1 MSHISF
7 PYKINILKVALK
19 VNKYSGHFP
28 QKYGCR
34 ELSKIAQ
41 SGHTDFMQAL
51 RSFIGKVMRVKNRR
65 NVPNLFLNIVFFPST
80 FYVTQ

>member
-51 RSFIGKVMRVKNRR
+51 RSFIGKVMRV
-65 NVPNLFLNIVFFPST
+65 
-80 FYVTQ
+80 